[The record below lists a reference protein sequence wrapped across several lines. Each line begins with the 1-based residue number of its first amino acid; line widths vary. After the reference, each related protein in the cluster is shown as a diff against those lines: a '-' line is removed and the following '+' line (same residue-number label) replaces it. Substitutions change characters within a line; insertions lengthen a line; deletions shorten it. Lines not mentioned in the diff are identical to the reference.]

1 MRGTV
6 SVIVLSVQ
14 VLPAS
19 RAHRSDPNCE
29 LSQTSSTLSE
39 WLAVPDTKRTQMPH
53 IPPFI
58 LDRLRQRPPA
68 NCGVVSDSTPVVSF
82 GNPATARVATLGLNP
97 SKNEFLDRSGE
108 LLQGDER
115 RFETL
120 KSLGLRSLGR
130 ADDATLEVLVT
141 ACHEYFHR
149 NPYDRW
155 FEPLDKI
162 VQFDG
167 ASFFKGTA
175 CHLDLVQWATDPV
188 WGKLSRATRRDL
200 LEGDV
205 GFLMQQL
212 RHYPFE
218 VLLLNGRG
226 VISGFKKATD
236 FAFKNSCRL
245 SGPTHAPATLSFGR
259 WESRL
264 LVIGWSCNLQS
275 SHGVTTKL
283 REEIKNAVG
292 EIARANA

>member
-1 MRGTV
+1 
-6 SVIVLSVQ
+6 
-14 VLPAS
+14 
-19 RAHRSDPNCE
+19 
-29 LSQTSSTLSE
+29 
-39 WLAVPDTKRTQMPH
+39 MPH

-108 LLQGDER
+108 HLYGDER

-120 KSLGLRSLGR
+120 KSLRQRSLEK
-130 ADDATLEVLVT
+130 ADDVTLEVVVT
-141 ACHEYFHR
+141 ACHEYFQR
-149 NPYDRW
+149 KPYKQW
-155 FEPLDKI
+155 FGPLDEI

-167 ASFFKGTA
+167 ASFFQGTA

-200 LEGDV
+200 LERDV
-205 GFLMQQL
+205 GFLMRQL

-226 VISGFKKATD
+226 VISGFQDVAN
-236 FAFKNSCRL
+236 FEFENSRRL

-275 SHGVTTKL
+275 SHGVTTTL
-283 REEIKNAVG
+283 RA
-292 EIARANA
+292 EIAGVVKKIVCGKV